1 MGIVISRKELHMQD
15 MFEIVWISMI
25 AGLATTLGSVLV
37 LLFGK
42 PKERILACLLAG
54 AGGVML
60 AVVCVDLLPN
70 AWKIGPPLQVG
81 FGITLGLLFMYLAD
95 NRLNLSD
102 NTLPL
107 SRRQRLKRIGLLVA
121 TGIALHDIPEGMAIA
136 VSQEAVPG
144 LGYLIFIGI
153 TLHNL
158 PEGMATTAPLIMA
171 QIRWWKILLLNI
183 GIAFFTPLGALLGL
197 LALAGVQNS
206 LTFFLSFA
214 AGAMLF
220 LVFAEL
226 MPLSRERHPH
236 YALLGGTIGFVVFTL
251 ISLFLPA

>member
-1 MGIVISRKELHMQD
+1 MHEWL
-15 MFEIVWISMI
+15 EIVWISTI
-25 AGLATTLGSVLV
+25 AGLATTFGSLLV

-42 PKERILACLLAG
+42 PKERVLAFLLAG

-60 AVVCVDLLPN
+60 AVVSVDLIPN
-70 AWKIGPPLQVG
+70 AWKIGPPIQVG
-81 FGITLGLLFMYLAD
+81 FGIALGLLFMYLAD
-95 NRLNLSD
+95 NRLNISN

-121 TGIALHDIPEGMAIA
+121 TGIVLHDIPEGMAIA
-136 VSQEAVPG
+136 ISQEAAPG
-144 LGYLIFIGI
+144 LGFLIAFGI

-183 GIAFFTPLGALLGL
+183 GIALFTPLGALLGL
-197 LALAGVQNS
+197 FALVGVKNS

-214 AGAMLF
+214 AGAMMF

-236 YALLGGTIGFVVFTL
+236 YALLGGTIGFCLFTL
-251 ISLFLPA
+251 VSFLLPA

>member
-1 MGIVISRKELHMQD
+1 MHNLIQIL
-15 MFEIVWISMI
+15 WISMI
-25 AGLATTLGSVLV
+25 AGLATTIGSLLV

-42 PKERILACLLAG
+42 PQERVLASLLAG

-60 AVVCVDLLPN
+60 AVVTVDLLPS
-70 AWKIGPPLQVG
+70 AWQIGPPLQVG
-81 FGITLGLLFMYLAD
+81 IGFVLGLLFMFFAAK
-95 NRLNLSD
+95 RLNVPN

-107 SRRQRLKRIGLLVA
+107 SRRQRLKRTGLLIA

-136 VSQEAVPG
+136 VSQEAAPG
-144 LGYLIFIGI
+144 LGLLIAFAI

-158 PEGMATTAPLIMA
+158 PEGMATTAPLKMA

-197 LALAGVQNS
+197 FALESIQNS
-206 LTFFLSFA
+206 LAFFLALA
-214 AGAMLF
+214 AGAMSF

-226 MPLSRERHPH
+226 IPLSRERHPH
-236 YALLGGTIGFVVFTL
+236 YALLGGTIGFIFFTI
-251 ISLFLPA
+251 ISMLSPL